1 MTTAHQ
7 PPPHSQMRQEA
18 CEAADAVRRQC
29 TDHGGAYA
37 DLAVRLRARPPRF
50 IVTCARGSSDHA
62 SLYGK
67 YLMETHL
74 GLPVASV
81 GPSVASIYQG
91 GLDLRDVLFLAV
103 SQSGK
108 SPDLL
113 RLTEAARKGGAIVA
127 GLVNDAASPLAALC
141 DAHLP
146 LGAGPETAVAA
157 TKSYLTSAF
166 AFLHLLARW
175 TDDPA
180 LTRAVDQAPDA
191 LATATTLD
199 WAPALSS
206 LALARNMFVLGRGMG
221 LGVAMELA
229 LKFKETSRLHAEG
242 YSAAEVV
249 HGPFALVGPDLPVLA
264 ITQTDASHDSTRAV
278 LERVRALGA
287 PLLTVET
294 GLPGATVL
302 PSVPGLPAEIQ
313 PLCQAL
319 SFYCAVP
326 ELARLRGLN
335 PDLPPNL
342 RKVTETV

>member
-1 MTTAHQ
+1 MTAAE
-7 PPPHSQMRQEA
+7 SQMRREA
-18 CEAADAVRRQC
+18 RETADAVRRQC
-29 TDHGGAYA
+29 ADHGGAYA
-37 DLAVRLRARPPRF
+37 ELADRLRARQPRF

-67 YLMETHL
+67 YLLETHL

-81 GPSVASIYQG
+81 GPSVASIYNG
-91 GLDLRDVLFLAV
+91 DLDLRDVLFLAV

-113 RLTEAARKGGAIVA
+113 RLTEAARAGGAVVA
-127 GLVNDAASPLAALC
+127 GIVNDAASPLAGLC
-141 DAHLP
+141 DVHLP

-175 TDDPA
+175 TGDDRLLA
-180 LTRAVDQAPDA
+180 AVQDAPETLAQAAD
-191 LATATTLD
+191 LE
-199 WAPALSS
+199 WGPALST
-206 LALARNMFVLGRGMG
+206 LALARNMFVLGRGIG

-264 ITQTDASHDSTRAV
+264 VTQGDASHASTLAV
-278 LERVRALGA
+278 LRRVRDLGA
-287 PLLTVET
+287 PLLTTEA
-294 GLPGATVL
+294 GIDGATVL
-302 PSVPGLPAEIQ
+302 PSVGGAAPELQ

-326 ELARLRGLN
+326 VLARLRGLN
-335 PDLPPNL
+335 PDVPPNL